1 MKKNRKLIAVLLV
14 GCILL
19 QALALGAAGM
29 RTFSNGDPI
38 VNQDPSEAEETSHES
53 IPSHYSPY
61 SFPVTEQTSLFT
73 EMDAESDQEIK
84 SSEPQSAYWW
94 DTDYALT
101 INLEKYAYTVEE
113 DINIEFQVSNNFTAV
128 PNHAIYVKIYAGY
141 WRDWYDYYG
150 YYYSYD
156 ETEYTLMEEVVVYTM
171 SDGRAVLSLTDTYAE
186 GMYTIFATD
195 NNMEVYKE
203 FTVGNEGIFVKSP
216 RYYRAGQNFRAGIHL
231 VDLPDF
237 SPLSLA
243 EFTYSLSYY
252 DWYNGEWNTSIT
264 GAGSVDVNGYS
275 FIEFYIPE
283 ELEDKYYLK
292 LDVHIPGS
300 EAEFSMNLYQSWD
313 YYYYSLWGG
322 EQATASQNIQYVV
335 TTDKTIYSLGETIH
349 LRAMVLEYSFMN
361 ETKSPLINTPIQVV
375 VNNPDEF
382 AVYWVE
388 ILTDNSGILTFDFP
402 IALDTDIGT
411 YSIQFKYGENSYS
424 YPVKVQYYEKPVFRV
439 EVDTF
444 GKMFFPD
451 NSDQILGS
459 DTFFRGDIVAEYYFG
474 QNVIGATVDIE
485 ILTYWDEIVYNET
498 GITDSEGRYHFNVN
512 LDELSDLYYSFTTHA
527 VVTDEYGRTAE
538 KSQRF
543 TRIEETYLW
552 GYVRPWAPEPGDMID
567 YYFYAYQFLMGT
579 GGNYWNYEYN
589 PLSNVT
595 VNINVYGIHSFL
607 LDESILRTKQYITSR
622 TGVTNDF
629 GSGSLQFQLDSA
641 TTAAY
646 DYFQIEIT
654 MELEDGRSATS
665 QSYFRYKKYSLSVE
679 LDKTTYQRG
688 DTVEITATYEDIVA
702 GAMVE
707 GQGKLYIYDSSYQL
721 VGKSTMLYD
730 GEEHISFSLSDYA
743 KEGTYYLYSYVT
755 SESNSYYG
763 GYTYHSA
770 YVKFEVGESYEIDIN
785 TNITTTDAHGRR
797 YLVHSGDSVEISGI
811 SNVPSNNYHYLEIYK
826 RGLLYSAPLELIDGV
841 FSYILEVDDLLAP
854 DFTVFVYAISDSG
867 KIIENYLV
875 FQVEVESGFTLS
887 TDKEIYEPG
896 DTITLTITPTSDS
909 PTLVALSFIDSAVLD
924 VEPEDDSELAYFS
937 SYNYAAYLQSSSSWG
952 VGYDG
957 SNYWWIGYGSPNG
970 FWYWPFF
977 DYGNRWAEDVAY
989 DGATELDGD
998 APGGDQS
1005 NSLDGRS
1012 MDFTSLAFAF
1022 ETEIRKN
1029 ISESANWVPK
1039 MWITGATNFTFKLP
1053 DNIGE
1058 WTIRVVGTGLS
1069 QEGPSS
1075 VLWGDI
1081 QTIPIKSFLPFF
1093 VEYEITGPVVQDDI
1107 VSLKAYVY
1115 NYLGADVTANVA
1127 IDAPGM
1133 VVLNN
1138 EVQNIFV
1145 PDNHVSEIE
1154 FSVYCRDPFNQNVTI
1169 LATTNTTLG
1178 SSSDGKQVTIYIQPS
1193 GLEISNREIG
1203 FVNAS
1208 DPFTLDYYVD
1218 EDAIYHQ
1225 ERLAIYSDLMDISLD
1240 SWQSLIGY
1248 PYGCVEQTISK
1259 LLPSVLIYQ
1268 YLQVT
1273 DQLTSDLE
1281 FQIQQ
1286 IVAQGLSRLY
1296 AMQHVDGG
1304 WGWWEE
1310 DESRLYMTSIVLSAL
1325 VEIDNAGFYVNE
1337 YHFSNGLTHLL
1348 NQQELDGSWSL
1359 ASYYGDTSFEA
1370 TAYIVQL
1377 LMNQDIADVE
1387 ISSKIALA
1395 VSYLKIEWQDV
1406 AYRGSYGAAL
1416 MFLAIHDTIYE
1427 DVVLEAE
1434 LITYLL
1440 ENKQVGVNENFWT
1453 FESDENWY
1461 WGYFGGTVEITANV
1475 IMALVADD
1483 YIIHYPILQKA
1494 TQFLLNRKDDY
1505 GWWST
1510 ADTSAAIR
1518 ALIDLK
1524 TATVVNET
1532 IEFNG
1537 TIDVLLNGEEV
1548 PFATLDYSTEGI
1560 PPEIQ
1565 LRLDA
1570 GLEIGANSIS
1580 LNSTGEGQFVYIFES
1595 TQIIRIEPTID
1606 VSDVIPVSVDIVFN
1620 VSVNFSDLDAWY
1632 SLENIYIEIDELN
1645 SEFVLSTD
1653 GSTTII
1659 QNQAVTGDSA
1669 QFDLEVIAPGTQ
1681 GSYSLGNLKIS
1692 GDVVYHHPTDNTTT
1706 YQHFHKEIGPI
1717 QVNVGASPGGAN
1729 TVDHIGLTSPLAS
1742 SGLDAG
1748 GSDFIVTKEGISLQK
1763 TYSKTSQLFAGDV
1776 ITVSIDITNLATGR
1790 QFYALDDLI
1799 PAGTEYFP
1807 NSLSI
1812 TSEDGGDFEA
1822 DISGSRLHIY
1832 FPDLPANSISISYK
1846 LQILE
1851 IKNSFV
1857 GRCELW
1863 GMYDKFSLEYGIS
1876 SLENIPL
1883 QYSTDAIMYRD
1894 LDKPV
1899 ISEPKLKDI
1908 TDDSPKIQL
1917 SLSAE
1922 DENPLYKY
1930 RIYYKQLNQWR
1941 VQKDFIMGN
1950 GENLEIILDALENI
1964 DSEVEII
1971 IEILDIYGNIARYTF
1986 YPFKIFSTLPPY
1998 VTIAIVAGVSM
2009 GLAGLAYVL
2018 TRKPELL
2025 KKANPLPN
2033 DPSIGPNDGSPRF
2046 SFIDEE

>member
-1 MKKNRKLIAVLLV
+1 MKKNRKVIAVLLV
-14 GCILL
+14 GGILL
-19 QALALGAAGM
+19 QVLAGIANVAGM
-29 RTFSNGDPI
+29 SGFNSPNDTD
-38 VNQDPSEAEETSHES
+38 NQNFADVAEVLPES
-53 IPSHYSPY
+53 YSSHYSPY

-73 EMDAESDQEIK
+73 EMDSESDQEIT
-84 SSEPQSAYWW
+84 STEPQSAYWW
-94 DTDYALT
+94 DTDIAMT

-128 PNHAIYVKIYAGY
+128 VNQAIYVKVYAGY

-150 YYYSYD
+150 SYYSYD
-156 ETEYTLMEEVVVYTM
+156 EADYTLMEEVVVYTM
-171 SDGRAVLSLTDTYAE
+171 SDGHAVLSLTDTYAE

-203 FTVGNEGIFVKSP
+203 FTVGDEGIFVKAP
-216 RYYRAGQNFRAGIHL
+216 RYYKAGQNFRAGIHL

-237 SPLSLA
+237 SPLSLS
-243 EFTYSLSYY
+243 EFTYSISYY
-252 DWYNGEWNTSIT
+252 DWYNGVWNTSIT
-264 GAGSVDVNGYS
+264 GDGSVDANGYS
-275 FIEFYIPE
+275 FLEFYIPE
-283 ELEDKYYLK
+283 DLEDKYYLK
-292 LDVHIPGS
+292 LEVQIPGS

-382 AVYWVE
+382 AIYWVE

-411 YSIQFKYGENSYS
+411 YSIQFKYGENTYS

-451 NSDQILGS
+451 NSDP
-459 DTFFRGDIVAEYYFG
+459 FFTSPSFFEGDILAEYYFG
-474 QNVIGATVDIE
+474 QNVMGATVEIE
-485 ILTYWDEIVYNET
+485 ILTYMNEVVYSESGT
-498 GITDSEGRYHFNVN
+498 TDSVGRYHFSIN
-512 LDELSDLYYSFTTHA
+512 LDDLSDLYYSFTAHA

-552 GYVRPWAPEPGDMID
+552 GYVRPWAPEPGDNID

-579 GGNYWNYEYN
+579 GDYAWNYEYN

-595 VNINVYGIHSFL
+595 VDIDVYGIHSFF
-607 LDESILRTKQYITSR
+607 LDESILRTKQYITSH

-629 GSGSLQFQLDSA
+629 GSGSLQFQLNPA
-641 TTAAY
+641 ITAAY

-679 LDKTTYQRG
+679 LDKEIYQRG
-688 DTVEITATYEDIVA
+688 DTVEITATYEDSVA
-702 GAMVE
+702 GTKVE

-721 VGKSTMLYD
+721 VGKSTMHYD
-730 GEEHISFSLSDYA
+730 GEEHISFDLSDYA

-755 SESNSYYG
+755 SESNSFYG

-770 YVKFEVGESYEIDIN
+770 YVKFEVGESYEIEIN
-785 TNITTTDAHGRR
+785 TNITTIDTQGRR
-797 YLVHSGDSVEISGI
+797 YLVQSGDSVEISGN

-826 RGLLYSAPLELIDGV
+826 RGLLYSAPLELTDGE
-841 FSYILEVDDLLAP
+841 FSYTLEVDDLLAP
-854 DFTVFVYAISDSG
+854 DFTVFVYTISDSG

-896 DTITLTITPTSDS
+896 DTITLTIIPTSDS

-970 FWYWPFF
+970 FFYWPYFG
-977 DYGNRWAEDVAY
+977 YGYMYDDVMPLDDSNAE
-989 DGATELDGD
+989 LSGD
-998 APGGDQS
+998 SPTDDQYGSPGEGEMSFEDMA
-1005 NSLDGRS
+1005 N
-1012 MDFTSLAFAF
+1012 AF

-1069 QEGPSS
+1069 QESPSS

-1093 VEYEITGPVVQDDI
+1093 VEYEISGPVVQDDI

-1115 NYLGADVTANVA
+1115 NYLGADITANVA

-1138 EVQNIFV
+1138 EVQEVFV

-1169 LATTNTTLG
+1169 LAATNTTTG
-1178 SSSDGKQVTIYIQPS
+1178 SFSDGKQVSIYIQPN

-1208 DPFTLDYYVD
+1208 DPFTLDYFIE
-1218 EDAIYHQ
+1218 EDVIYHQ
-1225 ERLAIYSDLMDISLD
+1225 ERLAIYSDLMEVSLD

-1259 LLPSVLIYQ
+1259 LLPSVLIFQ

-1304 WGWWEE
+1304 WGWWED

-1325 VEIDNAGFYVNE
+1325 VEIDNAGFYVND
-1337 YHFSNGLTHLL
+1337 YRFSNGLTRLL
-1348 NQQELDGSWSL
+1348 NLQELDGSWSL

-1370 TAYIVQL
+1370 TAYIAQL
-1377 LMNQDIADVE
+1377 LMNQNIVDVE
-1387 ISSKIALA
+1387 ISADISLA
-1395 VSYLKIEWQDV
+1395 VSYLKSEWQNV

-1427 DVVLEAE
+1427 DLALEAE

-1440 ENKQVGVNENFWT
+1440 ENKQVGVDENFWT

-1483 YIIHYPILQKA
+1483 YITHYPILQKA
-1494 TQFLLNRKDDY
+1494 TQFLLNRKDNY

-1570 GLEIGANSIS
+1570 GLEPGANSIS
-1580 LNSTGEGQFVYIFES
+1580 LNSTGEGQFVY
-1595 TQIIRIEPTID
+1595 
-1606 VSDVIPVSVDIVFN
+1606 
-1620 VSVNFSDLDAWY
+1620 
-1632 SLENIYIEIDELN
+1632 
-1645 SEFVLSTD
+1645 
-1653 GSTTII
+1653 
-1659 QNQAVTGDSA
+1659 
-1669 QFDLEVIAPGTQ
+1669 
-1681 GSYSLGNLKIS
+1681 
-1692 GDVVYHHPTDNTTT
+1692 
-1706 YQHFHKEIGPI
+1706 
-1717 QVNVGASPGGAN
+1717 
-1729 TVDHIGLTSPLAS
+1729 
-1742 SGLDAG
+1742 
-1748 GSDFIVTKEGISLQK
+1748 
-1763 TYSKTSQLFAGDV
+1763 
-1776 ITVSIDITNLATGR
+1776 
-1790 QFYALDDLI
+1790 
-1799 PAGTEYFP
+1799 
-1807 NSLSI
+1807 
-1812 TSEDGGDFEA
+1812 
-1822 DISGSRLHIY
+1822 
-1832 FPDLPANSISISYK
+1832 
-1846 LQILE
+1846 
-1851 IKNSFV
+1851 
-1857 GRCELW
+1857 
-1863 GMYDKFSLEYGIS
+1863 
-1876 SLENIPL
+1876 
-1883 QYSTDAIMYRD
+1883 
-1894 LDKPV
+1894 
-1899 ISEPKLKDI
+1899 
-1908 TDDSPKIQL
+1908 
-1917 SLSAE
+1917 
-1922 DENPLYKY
+1922 
-1930 RIYYKQLNQWR
+1930 
-1941 VQKDFIMGN
+1941 
-1950 GENLEIILDALENI
+1950 
-1964 DSEVEII
+1964 
-1971 IEILDIYGNIARYTF
+1971 
-1986 YPFKIFSTLPPY
+1986 
-1998 VTIAIVAGVSM
+1998 
-2009 GLAGLAYVL
+2009 
-2018 TRKPELL
+2018 
-2025 KKANPLPN
+2025 
-2033 DPSIGPNDGSPRF
+2033 
-2046 SFIDEE
+2046 